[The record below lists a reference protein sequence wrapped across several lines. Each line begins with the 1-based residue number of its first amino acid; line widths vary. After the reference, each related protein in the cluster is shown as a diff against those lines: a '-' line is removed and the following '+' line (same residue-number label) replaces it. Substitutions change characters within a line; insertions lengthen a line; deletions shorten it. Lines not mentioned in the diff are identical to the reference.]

1 MQKLI
6 YWLVRRHLKLKI
18 GEPFRFTNQKTRAIY
33 RFTKTSLYKS
43 YPEPILNA
51 NGEEIGIVWNRRPA
65 GVSLNWLLDPGCKI
79 YILSPD
85 EVIDEILETTSYK
98 EGQTDGYLSVI

>member
-1 MQKLI
+1 MRKLI
-6 YWLVRRHLKLKI
+6 CWLIRRRLGVKI
-18 GEPFRFTNQKTRAIY
+18 GEPFRFINQKTRAIY
-33 RFTKTSLYKS
+33 RFTKTSLHKS

-98 EGQTDGYLSVI
+98 EEQTDGYLSVI

>member
-33 RFTKTSLYKS
+33 RFTKTSLHKS
-43 YPEPILNA
+43 YPEPILNT
-51 NGEEIGIVWNRRPA
+51 NGEEIGTKWVRRPA

-98 EGQTDGYLSVI
+98 EEQTDGYLSVI